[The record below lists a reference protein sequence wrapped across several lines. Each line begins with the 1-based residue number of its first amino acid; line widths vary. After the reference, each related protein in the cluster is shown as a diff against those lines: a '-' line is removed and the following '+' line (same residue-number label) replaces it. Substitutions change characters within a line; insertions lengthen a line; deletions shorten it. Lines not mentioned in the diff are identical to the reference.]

1 MALRGKD
8 LDRLGAGARRQ
19 IDAFRIAEKARDELL
34 RVQAPGPRSSRHKA
48 KRVDI
53 DGRSFASKAEG
64 NRYLELRRREA
75 IGLIR
80 ELECQPRFPL
90 VVAGV
95 KVATYVGD
103 FSYLDGGTG
112 ELVVEDVKGKG
123 APLERVF
130 QLKRRLVEALYP
142 FKIRIIE
149 L

>member
-19 IDAFRIAEKARDELL
+19 VEAFRIAEKARDELL

-48 KRVDI
+48 KRVEI

-64 NRYLELRRREA
+64 SRYLELRRREA
-75 IGLIR
+75 LGLIR
-80 ELECQPRFPL
+80 ELELQPRFPL
-90 VVAGV
+90 VVAGI
-95 KVATYVGD
+95 KCADYVAD

-123 APLERVF
+123 APLEPIF
-130 QLKRRLVEALYP
+130 KLKRRLVEALYP
-142 FKIRIIE
+142 FTVRIIE

>member
-1 MALRGKD
+1 LALRGKD
-8 LDRLGAGARRQ
+8 LERLGAGARRQ
-19 IDAFRIAEKARDELL
+19 VEAFRIAEKARDELL
-34 RVQAPGPRSSRHKA
+34 RVQAPGPRSRHKA
-48 KRVDI
+48 KRVEI

-64 NRYLELRRREA
+64 KRYLELRRREA

-80 ELECQPRFPL
+80 ELELQPRFPL

-112 ELVVEDVKGKG
+112 ELVVEDVKGEG